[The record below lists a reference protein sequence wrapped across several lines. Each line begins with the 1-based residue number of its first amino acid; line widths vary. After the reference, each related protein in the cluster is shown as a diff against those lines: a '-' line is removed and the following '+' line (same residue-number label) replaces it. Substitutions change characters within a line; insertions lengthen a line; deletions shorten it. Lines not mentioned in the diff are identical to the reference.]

1 MFTKI
6 VRLPDV
12 LQVRGR
18 SRTSHFSD
26 IRNGL
31 YTRPVKI
38 GVRATGW
45 PYSEVCA
52 LNAARIAGKSE
63 DEIKDLVI
71 KLESDR
77 KNLNGGI

>member
-6 VRLPDV
+6 LRLPDV

-63 DEIKDLVI
+63 DEIKDLVT